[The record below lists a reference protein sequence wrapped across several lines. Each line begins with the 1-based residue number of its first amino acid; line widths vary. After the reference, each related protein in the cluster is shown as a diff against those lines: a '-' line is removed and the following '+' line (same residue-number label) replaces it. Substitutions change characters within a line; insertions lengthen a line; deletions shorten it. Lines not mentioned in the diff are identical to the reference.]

1 MANSDENWYR
11 CRRGV
16 ASTDSSSA
24 KNQPTRVCAK
34 ARAATANATTDIA
47 HNTGEIA

>member
-16 ASTDSSSA
+16 ASTDSRSA
-24 KNQPTRVCAK
+24 INQPTRVRASTT
-34 ARAATANATTDIA
+34 AATASATTDTA
-47 HNTGEIA
+47 HRTGEIA